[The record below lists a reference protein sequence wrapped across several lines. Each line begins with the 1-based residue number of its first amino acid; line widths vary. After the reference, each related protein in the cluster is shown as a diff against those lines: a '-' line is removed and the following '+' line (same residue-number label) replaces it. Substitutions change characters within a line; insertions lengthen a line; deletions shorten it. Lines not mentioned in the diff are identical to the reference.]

1 LTHGY
6 GNTNRYT
13 VCGAPV
19 TKYTVAPLNMT
30 WFGAT
35 SIRSVLPRVA
45 ALQL

>member
-13 VCGAPV
+13 VCVAPI
-19 TKYTVAPLNMT
+19 TKYTVAPLTMT
-30 WFGAT
+30 WLGAA
-35 SIRSVLPRVA
+35 SIRSVLLRAA